1 MLLVFNQD
9 YIKGSC
15 VAVLQF
21 FFCFCEYVCFAR
33 SDALMCVLNFV
44 MCAFCAC

>member
-21 FFCFCEYVCFAR
+21 FSAFV
-33 SDALMCVLNFV
+33 SMCVLHGV
-44 MCAFCAC
+44 MH